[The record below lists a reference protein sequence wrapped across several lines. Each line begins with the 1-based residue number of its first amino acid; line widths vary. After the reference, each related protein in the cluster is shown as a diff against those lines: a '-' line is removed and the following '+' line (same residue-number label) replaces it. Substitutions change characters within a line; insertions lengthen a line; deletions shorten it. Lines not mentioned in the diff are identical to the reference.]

1 MPGQTVI
8 AERRGRVLTARLR
21 NPPHNFMNREM
32 VVELEAL
39 LDELD
44 GDDSIGAVVLTG
56 DHPQAFITHY
66 DVAEILAGS
75 EQFGRS
81 LPPRVAGGA
90 LRATGAATRVPGLGG
105 ALGRSPLAGTIEL
118 RRLRDVFLRMNR
130 SGKAFV
136 AAINGVATGGGC
148 ELALACDVRLISA
161 EGGPIGQPEILLGLI
176 PGAGG
181 TQRLSRLLGAGR
193 AVELI
198 LEGRV
203 LGPEE
208 AADVG
213 LVHRVVPAD
222 DLLDE
227 AAATAE
233 RLARRAPA
241 TVAAAKRAVYEGSS
255 GSLAEGLHR
264 EQAEFIAVTAAPAAL
279 RAMRAY
285 VEEVEER
292 GRPPIGDEDAIGRWF
307 DGSAVDLID

>member
-1 MPGQTVI
+1 MI
-8 AERRGRVLTARLR
+8 AERRGRVLTARLG

-39 LDELD
+39 LDQLD
-44 GDDSIGAVVLTG
+44 GDDSVGAVVLTG

-66 DVAEILAGS
+66 DVGEILAGS

-81 LPPRVAGGA
+81 LPPRVTGGA
-90 LRATGAATRVPGLGG
+90 LRATGAASRLPGVGG
-105 ALGRSPLAGTIEL
+105 VLGRSPVAGAIEL
-118 RRLRDVFLRMNR
+118 RRIHDVFLRMNR
-130 SGKAFV
+130 SDKAFV
-136 AAINGVATGGGC
+136 AAINGIATGGGC

-193 AVELI
+193 AIELI

-208 AADVG
+208 AAAVG
-213 LVHRVVPAD
+213 LVHRVVPAA

-233 RLARRAPA
+233 RLSRRAPA

-255 GSLAEGLHR
+255 KSLPEGLHGER
-264 EQAEFIAVTAAPAAL
+264 AGFMSVTAAPAAL

-292 GRPPIGDEDAIGRWF
+292 GSAPFGDEEAIRRWL